1 MSPAPLGAAPAAS
14 PPPSASAAPTAAPS
28 AQATAPVD
36 VPNGP
41 PPVGIPIEATGS
53 ALRHRFKACYLAL
66 LKVEPSAE
74 GSALL
79 RVVVT
84 TEGTIGSVSVRRS
97 AGLSPSTLECF
108 QRAFAGV
115 RLQPQPEEVIVDV
128 PIRFVQGGR
137 ADGGAPDASP

>member
-1 MSPAPLGAAPAAS
+1 MHSAQAAAPA
-14 PPPSASAAPTAAPS
+14 
-28 AQATAPVD
+28 D
-36 VPNGP
+36 VANGP
-41 PPVGIPIEATGS
+41 PPVGIPIEATGA

-66 LKVEPSAE
+66 LNVDPSAE

-84 TEGTIGSVSVRRS
+84 TDGTVGSVSVRRS
-97 AGLSPSTLECF
+97 AGLPPPTLACF

-115 RLQPQPEEVIVDV
+115 RLQPQPEEAIVDV
-128 PIRFVQGGR
+128 PIRFVQSVGR